1 MKATTNRRYFNEL
14 MKNPLFFMEQK
25 KYESIEKQNLNC
37 IEIEDHY
44 FNKSTQTE
52 FGQVERLGKIED
64 HYFYKSTQTEISAFI
79 FEEKIV
85 NEILHLEYV
94 LLVAENEV
102 EDVQEESSDS
112 VTFSFH
118 IANPQ
123 YDWIFI
129 INSLII
135 RSQNSEDKFP
145 FKYIL
150 WFLNHSNW
158 NVKQLISA
166 IGQYDIKVQPYI
178 LKWLQKICRCLSYQ
192 KQEKIKEVAHYFNFE
207 YKIYFPSLFT
217 DALKYV
223 TPIISGTNCNLF
235 DLIDYILGDTDEIYY
250 SKDGNIIHHEVNTES
265 SNDFICLY
273 KWFISDKP
281 LKDYQL
287 LKSIYS
293 LVSHER
299 QLKII
304 QRYFHDVRLAN
315 VGFDV
320 KIVEQFRDNNYRE
333 FMRYRYC
340 INTPDCKINI
350 GNQLLCDCILTLNET
365 HGKSFQS
372 FNGILD
378 FVINHCDVTN
388 PKIDLGLDSFLPCC
402 NGGAVYNDAFV
413 GFIDYSIIVS
423 LDDNKITS
431 ENLKRTIISILEL
444 SGNKKGYITCR
455 YDSNA
460 KPLVENSKCL
470 KLSKLL
476 NLGKL
481 DCIIPTTYEDRWV
494 VPSEKADRLNLF
506 VNKPLDSTNKDIEI
520 ALSDVSVEKMKES
533 IYNIASNYKNGDSE
547 TYIINS
553 RTMDSFECK
562 LLLEYSV
569 PRSMRIY
576 PQEKVYIGPLPQV
589 KTRLKSYR
597 NSFFDPLN
605 IKELLSKDLNN
616 EDFLKEFRKKE
627 SLEVMKRVVST
638 LNTILNDSIYNGVYF
653 ETEYNK
659 SLLGKLRRLY
669 YYKKI
674 VNIDNKDFKH
684 SFLKKKTL
692 LSWFCAPKLAEVHN
706 QATDLPFFWCGGN
719 ECFRNNLDKQCLQNN
734 SSWTQYTLF
743 HFAEII
749 GYPKLH
755 QIECGYEPD
764 GIISL
769 FIVVANKAMKKFG
782 RLKCRACGHLMYPVK
797 RDNFDRNNY
806 YSCINPTCSE
816 YEKAVYLNYCYR
828 CKKGLIDSR
837 DTKQCPNGWYICPIC
852 LSCCDDKQYERLA
865 QRYVVSHLPIPN
877 HIQSKLGKGHND
889 KGFYF
894 CPVCGSELDIT
905 YDNSNCFSA
914 YCKSCNKIFNV
925 SDINK
930 LYH

>member
-1 MKATTNRRYFNEL
+1 MMKATTNRRYFNEL

-25 KYESIEKQNLNC
+25 YESIEKQNLNC
-37 IEIEDHY
+37 IE
-44 FNKSTQTE
+44 
-52 FGQVERLGKIED
+52 IED

-102 EDVQEESSDS
+102 EDNQEESSDS

-158 NVKQLISA
+158 NVEQLISA
-166 IGQYDIKVQPYI
+166 IGQYDIKIQPYI
-178 LKWLQKICRCLSYQ
+178 LKWLQKICRCLSFQ

-207 YKIYFPSLFT
+207 YKIYFPSQFT

-235 DLIDYILGDTDEIYY
+235 DLIDYILGDIDEFYY
-250 SKDGNIIHHEVNTES
+250 GKDGNIIHHEVNTES

-320 KIVEQFRDNNYRE
+320 KIIEQFRDNDYQE

-340 INTPDCKINI
+340 IKTPSCKINI

-378 FVINHCDVTN
+378 FVINHCDITN
-388 PKIDLGLDSFLPCC
+388 PKIDLGLNSFLPCC
-402 NGGAVYNDAFV
+402 NGGAIYNDAFV

-423 LDDNKITS
+423 LDDNKFTS
-431 ENLKRTIISILEL
+431 ETLKRTIISILEL

-460 KPLVENSKCL
+460 KPLDENSKCL
-470 KLSKLL
+470 RLSKLL

-481 DCIIPTTYEDRWV
+481 DCIIPATYEDRWV

-533 IYNIASNYKNGDSE
+533 IYNIASNHKNEDLG
-547 TYIINS
+547 TYIIS
-553 RTMDSFECK
+553 SKDMDSFECK
-562 LLLEYSV
+562 LLFEYSI
-569 PRSMRIY
+569 SKAMRIY
-576 PQEKVYIGPLPQV
+576 PQKKVYIGSQFDLFKIRESLP
-589 KTRLKSYR
+589 KNLT
-597 NSFFDPLN
+597 
-605 IKELLSKDLNN
+605 N
-616 EDFLKEFRKKE
+616 EDFLKEFWNKE
-627 SLEVMKRVVST
+627 TKEVTKRVESS
-638 LNTILNDSIYNGVYF
+638 LNIILKDSIYNGVYF

-674 VNIDNKDFKH
+674 VNTDNKDFEH

-692 LSWFCAPKLAEVHN
+692 KGLSLFCAPKLAEVHN
-706 QATDLPFFWCGGN
+706 QATDLPFFWCRGN
-719 ECFRNNLDKQCLQNN
+719 ECFCNNLDKQCLQNN

-755 QIECGYEPD
+755 QVECGYEPD
-764 GIISL
+764 GIIAL
-769 FIVVANKAMKKFG
+769 FIVVANKAMKKFT

-837 DTKQCPNGWYICPIC
+837 DTKQCPNGWYICPTC

-865 QRYVVSHLPIPN
+865 QRYVISHLPMPN
-877 HIQSKLGKGHND
+877 RIQSKLGKGHND
-889 KGFYF
+889 KGSYF
-894 CPVCGSELDIT
+894 CPLCGSELDIT

-914 YCKSCNKIFNV
+914 YCKLCNETFNV

>member
-1 MKATTNRRYFNEL
+1 MMKATTNRRYFNEL

-25 KYESIEKQNLNC
+25 YESIEKQNLNC
-37 IEIEDHY
+37 IE
-44 FNKSTQTE
+44 
-52 FGQVERLGKIED
+52 IED

-102 EDVQEESSDS
+102 EDDQEESSDS

-158 NVKQLISA
+158 NVEQLISA

-192 KQEKIKEVAHYFNFE
+192 KQEKIKEVVHHFNFE
-207 YKIYFPSLFT
+207 YKIYFPSQFT

-223 TPIISGTNCNLF
+223 TPLISGVNHNLF
-235 DLIDYILGDTDEIYY
+235 DLIDHILGDTDEVRFD
-250 SKDGNIIHHEVNTES
+250 KDGNVIDHEVNTDAT
-265 SNDFICLY
+265 NDFICFY
-273 KWFISDKP
+273 KWLYSDEP
-281 LKDYQL
+281 LNNYRL
-287 LKSIYS
+287 LKSIYP
-293 LVSHER
+293 LVSEKC
-299 QLKII
+299 QLKIVK
-304 QRYFHDVRLAN
+304 RYFHDVRLGN
-315 VGFDV
+315 ISFDV
-320 KIVEQFRDNNYRE
+320 NVIKQFKDNDYEE
-333 FMRYRYC
+333 FIRYRYC
-340 INTPDCKINI
+340 INTPSCKINI
-350 GNQLLCDCILTLNET
+350 GNQLLCDCILTLIET

-378 FVINHCDVTN
+378 FLINRCDVTN

-413 GFIDYSIIVS
+413 GFIDYSIIIS
-423 LDDNKITS
+423 LDSHKFTS
-431 ENLKRTIISILEL
+431 ENLKKTIISLLDLKGKKKCYFTCKYDNNMTPLE
-444 SGNKKGYITCR
+444 
-455 YDSNA
+455 
-460 KPLVENSKCL
+460 ENSKCV
-470 KLSKLL
+470 KLSESLKF
-476 NLGKL
+476 GKL
-481 DCIIPTTYEDRWV
+481 DCVISMIYEDRWI
-494 VPSEKADRLNLF
+494 VPSENSDWLDLF
-506 VNKPLDSTNKDIEI
+506 VNKSFENHTDKDIEI
-520 ALSDVSVEKMKES
+520 DLSDTSEERMKES
-533 IYNIASNYKNGDSE
+533 IYKIASKYKNEDEE
-547 TYIINS
+547 TYIIKS
-553 RTMDSFECK
+553 QDMDSFECK
-562 LLLEYSV
+562 LLFEYSV
-569 PRSMRIY
+569 PTVMRIY
-576 PQEKVYIGPLPQV
+576 PQEKVYIGPLPHV
-589 KTRLKSYR
+589 MTRSKLYR
-597 NSFFDPLN
+597 NSFFDPFN
-605 IKELLSKDLNN
+605 VKELLSKDLNN
-616 EDFLKEFRKKE
+616 EDFFKEFPKKE
-627 SLEVMKRVVST
+627 SLEVTKRVVST
-638 LNTILNDSIYNGVYF
+638 LNTILKDSIYNGVYF
-653 ETEYNK
+653 ETKYNK
-659 SLLGKLRRLY
+659 SLLSKLRRLY

-674 VNIDNKDFKH
+674 VNADTKDFDF
-684 SFLKKKTL
+684 SFLRRKGHKGL
-692 LSWFCAPKLAEVHN
+692 PLFCAPKLAEVHN
-706 QATDLPFFWCGGN
+706 QATDLPFFWCRGN
-719 ECFRNNLDKQCLQNN
+719 ECFCNVLDKQCLQNN

-743 HFAEII
+743 YFAEII

-755 QIECGYEPD
+755 QVECGYEPD
-764 GIISL
+764 GIIAL
-769 FIVVANKAMKKFG
+769 FIVVANKAMKKFT
-782 RLKCRACGHLMYPVK
+782 RLKCRTCGHLMYPVK

-837 DTKQCPNGWYICPIC
+837 DTKQCPNGWYICPTC

-865 QRYVVSHLPIPN
+865 QRYVISHLPIPN
-877 HIQSKLGKGHND
+877 RIQSKLGKGHND
-889 KGFYF
+889 KGSYF
-894 CPVCGSELDIT
+894 CPLCGSELDIT

-914 YCKSCNKIFNV
+914 YCKLCNETFNV

>member
-1 MKATTNRRYFNEL
+1 MMKATTNRKYFYEL
-14 MKNPLFFMEQK
+14 MKNPLFFMK
-25 KYESIEKQNLNC
+25 GKYETREKQNRDC
-37 IEIEDHY
+37 IEIEEY
-44 FNKSTQTE
+44 YS
-52 FGQVERLGKIED
+52 
-64 HYFYKSTQTEISAFI
+64 YKSIRTEISAFLYLNL
-79 FEEKIV
+79 EDSC
-85 NEILHLEYV
+85 EISDLEYV

-460 KPLVENSKCL
+460 KPLDENSKCL

-562 LLLEYSV
+562 LLFEYSI
-569 PRSMRIY
+569 PKAMRIY
-576 PQEKVYIGPLPQV
+576 PQKKVYIGSQFDLFKIRESLP
-589 KTRLKSYR
+589 KNLT
-597 NSFFDPLN
+597 
-605 IKELLSKDLNN
+605 N
-616 EDFLKEFRKKE
+616 EDFLKEFWDKE
-627 SLEVMKRVVST
+627 TKEVTERVASS
-638 LNTILNDSIYNGVYF
+638 LNTILKGSIYNGVYF
-653 ETEYNK
+653 ETGYNK
-659 SLLGKLRRLY
+659 PLLGKLRRLY

-674 VNIDNKDFKH
+674 VNTDAKKIEL
-684 SFLKKKTL
+684 SFLKRKTL
-692 LSWFCAPKLAEVHN
+692 KGLPLFCAPKLAEVHN
-706 QATDLPFFWCGGN
+706 QATDLPFFWCKGN

-743 HFAEII
+743 HFVEII

-755 QIECGYEPD
+755 QVEYGYEPD

-782 RLKCRACGHLMYPVK
+782 RLKCRACGHLMYPVR

-894 CPVCGSELDIT
+894 CPVCGSELDII
-905 YDNSNCFSA
+905 YDNANSFSA
-914 YCKSCNKIFNV
+914 HCNSCYRTFKV
-925 SDINK
+925 SDINQF
-930 LYH
+930 YR